1 LVFKHLSGASRCD
14 PEHRWIIVV
23 RSRFGCHFDV
33 EIGVASG
40 DVEEFD
46 VGSEEM
52 ERLVAPGATQHAV
65 VDFSDQLVG
74 ARSRRAYLSDREPG
88 SYLAVAGTERYSI
101 GLDKL

>member
-1 LVFKHLSGASRCD
+1 VVGAASVAISTSRLALQAAML
-14 PEHRWIIVV
+14 
-23 RSRFGCHFDV
+23 RFD
-33 EIGVASG
+33 I
-40 DVEEFD
+40 
-46 VGSEEM
+46 GSEEM
-52 ERLVAPGATQHAV
+52 GRLVAPGATQHAV